1 MAAPK
6 YKRMADKFLKED
18 SSSEGQVTLS
28 NGAVHIDGISKE
40 GIITCTISKPPFYW
54 DILATTPSP
63 KINSLLI
70 KFLMSLGQK
79 KMKLISCKW
88 LCVIAFGLVAFII
101 GFGGGYLVHVQ
112 PRTSKASST
121 TAPTQPTPSGP
132 NTTIPAETTTTRAPA
147 GECWKEIHW
156 MILSHSHLLNLVNS
170 MKSLKSLETY
180 CTRANPA

>member
-1 MAAPK
+1 
-6 YKRMADKFLKED
+6 
-18 SSSEGQVTLS
+18 
-28 NGAVHIDGISKE
+28 
-40 GIITCTISKPPFYW
+40 
-54 DILATTPSP
+54 
-63 KINSLLI
+63 
-70 KFLMSLGQK
+70 MSLGQK

-170 MKSLKSLETY
+170 MKSLKSFSYVVTELWKHILYQGKPCIRLGHGCHVQTHLIVWISAQIYE
-180 CTRANPA
+180 